1 MPAFRNTT
9 PHRLEFPTLGLF
21 VDAGAT
27 VELTDAQA
35 SALSPNHPYL
45 SEVAAAP
52 AAPVT
57 PPPAAAPAPAP
68 APEPTTP
75 AASPAV
81 KGA

>member
-9 PHRLEFPTLGLF
+9 SDRLEFPTLGIT

-35 SALSPNHPYL
+35 AALSPSHPL
-45 SEVAAAP
+45 LAAVP
-52 AAPVT
+52 VAPVVTAT
-57 PPPAAAPAPAP
+57 PTPAPV
-68 APEPTTP
+68 PEPTTP
-75 AASPAV
+75 AAAPAV

>member
-9 PHRLEFPTLGLF
+9 SDRLEFPTLGIT

-35 SALSPNHPYL
+35 AALSPSHPLL
-45 SEVAAAP
+45 SAVP
-52 AAPVT
+52 AAPVA
-57 PPPAAAPAPAP
+57 PPAATPTPVSV
-68 APEPTTP
+68 PEPTTP
-75 AASPAV
+75 AAAPAV

>member
-1 MPAFRNTT
+1 MPTFRNTT

-45 SEVAAAP
+45 SEVAVP
-52 AAPVT
+52 AALVT